1 MNVELIEKF
10 LRDKY
15 GTLSLVKKQD
25 GYKLD
30 DLFIYQN
37 KNNELRWYVDIE
49 TDLYAWFGPGNY
61 YNIIHNW
68 FFKQFGKEIGY
79 DK

>member
-1 MNVELIEKF
+1 MNVELIEKY
-10 LRDKY
+10 LVSKY
-15 GTLSLVKKQD
+15 GKSPLVKKQD
-25 GYKLD
+25 GYTID

-37 KNNELRWYVDIE
+37 KELRWYVNIE

-61 YNIIHNW
+61 YNIIRNW

-79 DK
+79 DE

>member
-1 MNVELIEKF
+1 MKVEIVEQYLDD
-10 LRDKY
+10 RY
-15 GTLSLVKKQD
+15 GNSSLKKNQD

-30 DLFIYQN
+30 DLFIYVNEN
-37 KNNELRWYVDIE
+37 KELRWYVNIE

-61 YNIIHNW
+61 YNLIHTW
-68 FFKQFGKEIGY
+68 FFKRFGKEIGY